1 MPVAR
6 YQNPTVSFDGD
17 EWTVEFP
24 GGEVIDIP
32 DDDLQPIEDERLF
45 YAAVLAIYKHKEGD
59 A

>member
-32 DDDLQPIEDERLF
+32 DDDLQPLEDERLF
-45 YAAVLAIYKHKEGD
+45 YAAVLAIYQHKGENK
-59 A
+59 